1 MSLSSS
7 LNAGVAGLLVN
18 STKLATI
25 SDNISNSATPGYRR
39 ADVEFASLV
48 TADPRTSI
56 YTAAGVRSIAF
67 RDVATS
73 GSLSS
78 TANSTDLAIAGNG
91 MLPVTDANRLDLPAN
106 ERPFMMTPTGSFRTN
121 EAGYLVSQ
129 SGLGLLG
136 FPTDSAGNL
145 SGAVVRDGT
154 SSLEPVQVSPFLTA
168 AQQTS
173 RISLGV
179 NLPARETEFSLAGPQ
194 ALESPIQYFDS
205 VGRENTLRIVYTPVL
220 PAAAGDPPTNQWN
233 ISFYDSSGPSP
244 ADPIASLD
252 LAFDDTQGG
261 VLLNT
266 GGVTEVDLTG
276 TPGEPQGYDPASFD
290 PLTGRLTVQASDGD
304 VPIEVFIGSP
314 EPTINGGLSQLD
326 AEFAPTNIIK
336 DGAPA
341 GTLSSLEVDERGVL
355 QGVYD
360 TGQRV
365 ALYQIPIADVPN
377 MNGLTALSNQAFAL
391 SPQSG
396 NVFLHDA
403 NTGPVGSVESF
414 SLQQSS
420 VDVARELTDLIS
432 TQRAY
437 SSNAT
442 VIQTVDEMLQE
453 TTNIKR

>member
-1 MSLSSS
+1 
-7 LNAGVAGLLVN
+7 
-18 STKLATI
+18 
-25 SDNISNSATPGYRR
+25 
-39 ADVEFASLV
+39 
-48 TADPRTSI
+48 
-56 YTAAGVRSIAF
+56 
-67 RDVATS
+67 
-73 GSLSS
+73 
-78 TANSTDLAIAGNG
+78 
-91 MLPVTDANRLDLPAN
+91 
-106 ERPFMMTPTGSFRTN
+106 
-121 EAGYLVSQ
+121 
-129 SGLGLLG
+129 
-136 FPTDSAGNL
+136 
-145 SGAVVRDGT
+145 
-154 SSLEPVQVSPFLTA
+154 
-168 AQQTS
+168 
-173 RISLGV
+173 
-179 NLPARETEFSLAGPQ
+179 
-194 ALESPIQYFDS
+194 
-205 VGRENTLRIVYTPVL
+205 
-220 PAAAGDPPTNQWN
+220 
-233 ISFYDSSGPSP
+233 
-244 ADPIASLD
+244 
-252 LAFDDTQGG
+252 
-261 VLLNT
+261 
-266 GGVTEVDLTG
+266 VDLTG

>member
-25 SDNISNSATPGYRR
+25 SDNIANSATPGYRR

-48 TADPRTSI
+48 TADPRTAI
-56 YTAAGVRSIAF
+56 YTAAGVRSISY
-67 RDVATS
+67 RDVETS
-73 GSLSS
+73 GSLETTS
-78 TANSTDLAIAGNG
+78 NPTDLAIAGNG
-91 MLPVTDANRLDLPAN
+91 MLPVTDAERLELPAN
-106 ERPFMMTPTGSFRTN
+106 ERPFLMTPTGSFRTDAN
-121 EAGYLVSQ
+121 GFLVTQ
-129 SGLGLLG
+129 SGLALLG
-136 FPTDSAGNL
+136 FPTDS
-145 SGAVVRDGT
+145 SGGLVGTPVRDGT
-154 SSLEPVQVSPFLTA
+154 SSLEPVRVSPFLTA
-168 AQQTS
+168 AQQTTD
-173 RISLGV
+173 ISLGV
-179 NLPARETEFSLAGPQ
+179 NLPARETEFTLAAP
-194 ALESPIQYFDS
+194 AVLESPIQYFDS
-205 VGRENTLRIVYTPVL
+205 VGREKTLRIVYTPVI

-233 ISFYDSSGPSP
+233 ISFFDSAGPDP
-244 ADPIASLD
+244 NAPIASLD
-252 LAFDDTQGG
+252 LVFDDTQGG
-261 VLLNT
+261 VLLNP

-276 TPGEPQGYDPASFD
+276 TPGEPAGYSPATFD
-290 PLTGRLTVQASDGD
+290 PLTGFLTVQASNGD
-304 VPIEVFIGSP
+304 VPIQMFIGSP
-314 EPTINGGLSQLD
+314 EPSINGGLTQLD

-355 QGVYD
+355 LGVYD

-377 MNGLTALSNQAFAL
+377 MNGLTAFSNQSFGL
-391 SPQSG
+391 SPTSG

-403 NTGPVGSVESF
+403 NTGPVGSIESF
-414 SLQQSS
+414 SLQQST